1 MELIRKIEKPILKK
15 ASATNLSQ
23 QLELEVENTKTPKTA
38 LEAKQKLEENSN
50 KLEYGSDYYYS
61 PRFDNFPV
69 KAIES
74 SGWQVSDIWREIRVD
89 SYCDTW

>member
-15 ASATNLSQ
+15 VSATNLSQ
-23 QLELEVENTKTPKTA
+23 QLELEVENIKTPERA
-38 LEAKQKLEENSN
+38 LEAKQKLEETCN

-61 PRFDNFPV
+61 PRLDNPPA

-89 SYCDTW
+89 SYCDSW

>member
-61 PRFDNFPV
+61 PRFDNPPAQ
-69 KAIES
+69 AIES
-74 SGWQVSDIWREIRVD
+74 SGWQISDIWREIRVD
-89 SYCDTW
+89 SYYDSW